1 MASKKRW
8 VVLGALT
15 ISNLCYGSIYAW
27 SIFNRPLIEGTG
39 LPIRYVSLAYSL
51 MMITTFIFTLVSA
64 PLLRRWGHR
73 RLILLSAIFWCAGWF
88 LTGYARSAAALYL
101 FFSLLV
107 GIGAGFGYNTIVS
120 LIPQWFP
127 DKKGLANGI
136 AIGASGIAPLITA
149 PLASA
154 LLSRFGVF
162 SAFRALS
169 LFFAVL
175 LLGVFW
181 LIDSP
186 PAGYQAQWAPQAPAG
201 STPQQTGKTTLE
213 MLQDPI
219 FYLFWFVLL
228 AADTSGMMM
237 TGHAADIGSVQ
248 AGLSAQSAT
257 MLVSLLAV
265 MNFTGRILFGTLSDK
280 IGRYRVVTAILV
292 IIAAS
297 MLLMGRVSQVWQF
310 LVVFSLVGICFGAVM
325 AVFPALCADCF
336 GTKHMASNWSVMYS
350 GYTAA
355 SFIGPF
361 SAAACFEWT
370 GSYQAAFFIAAG
382 LSLAALIVFIV
393 ARGMMRGREKS

>member
-1 MASKKRW
+1 MPHWKRW
-8 VVLGALT
+8 VVLGALAV
-15 ISNLCYGSIYAW
+15 SNLCYGSIYAW
-27 SIFNRPLIEGTG
+27 SIFNRPLMNETG
-39 LPIRYVSLAYSL
+39 LPISYVSLAYSL
-51 MMITTFIFTLVSA
+51 MMIATFAFTLVSA
-64 PLLRRWGHR
+64 PLLSRWGHR
-73 RLILLSAIFWCAGWF
+73 RVMFLSALFWIAGWF
-88 LTGYARSAAALYL
+88 LTGYARTAIQLYL

-149 PLASA
+149 PLASSI
-154 LLSRFGVF
+154 LERFGVF
-162 SAFRALS
+162 TAFRVLS

-181 LIDSP
+181 LIQSP
-186 PAGYQAQWAPQAPAG
+186 PEPLPGPARPAG
-201 STPQQTGKTTLE
+201 ENKPLTGKSTPE
-213 MLQDPI
+213 MLRDPV

-237 TGHAADIGSVQ
+237 TGHAADIGAAQ
-248 AGLSAQSAT
+248 AGLSAQQAT

-265 MNFTGRILFGTLSDK
+265 MNFIGRLLFGTLSDK

-292 IIAAS
+292 AIAAA

-310 LVVFSLVGICFGAVM
+310 LAVFSVVGICFGAIM
-325 AVFPALCADCF
+325 AVFPALCSDCF

-361 SAAACFEWT
+361 SAATCLERT
-370 GSYQAAFFIAAG
+370 GGYQSAFLVAAG
-382 LSLAALIVFIV
+382 LSLTALIVFFAAQAILK
-393 ARGMMRGREKS
+393 RREGA